1 VGQVDEWHA
10 PGVLIKTGET
20 RAAVDCA
27 WLVERVLGAPRR
39 RPEIWPGVPGAR
51 EAAMRYQVPG
61 PMQPAVFQREGA
73 AFLAERDY
81 AILTDEMGCVEGD
94 AIIHVNRAGRGMRL
108 ELRDLYQG
116 FHRWDRGIET
126 KVRVNA
132 DGSLRQHAI
141 VDVLFK
147 GVRDV
152 VALTLKSGKTVRLTP
167 DHEVAL
173 PDGNYRAVGQLA
185 AGDAVLSNGRAI
197 CLHCGED
204 KEVVTRPTAK
214 FPGYCRKCIYR
225 VLRHNAKL
233 KNGKFIDKDGYV
245 RVTAGHRDHP
255 RHTTGGVYEH
265 ILVMEKHLGRY
276 LSLAEEVHHRNGI
289 RHENE
294 LSNLVLLT
302 GTEHAARHGRE
313 GGFRRLHGGRTVNG
327 GVVEFVPVV
336 DEVVSVEPAGSTDVY
351 DIVCADP
358 HRNFVANGV
367 VVHNCGKTPQALIAA
382 EARLS
387 LGHVPGAHTPA
398 VLVLCPA
405 IAKQHWANEI
415 RKWTGHESAILDS
428 LTPDPDAINE
438 RYVVCNYDILY
449 AGRQADAAGVVH
461 EVRHLPGWAPM
472 LTGRFLIAILDE
484 VHILRGRTSRRAKTV
499 KSMLNRV
506 TCVWGLSGTPMPN
519 YVRDLYSVVDIV
531 SDGLF
536 GMSYWK
542 WAQAYCGAYQGQYG
556 WVDTGASR
564 IDELNGRLTFFML
577 GRSAK
582 TVKLELPEKR
592 REIFRVDVRASAPS
606 VAEGNKAL
614 NKQNAVGA
622 ALRYT
627 ARAKRGA
634 VVEQAVEA
642 LRAKQKVVVFVYMRE
657 QADAIA
663 KDIRKHVDC
672 NVMAVSGDLPA
683 DGRFAQAQMFRES
696 TAPAAFVATID
707 SMTVS
712 LSLVGA
718 NLVIFGDLVHEPW
731 KLLQA
736 EKRCHRFDSVE
747 RVLVRY
753 MIANGTIDDAMV
765 TNVIEKIPVIEQ
777 TVGSTED
784 AGELTKMLGGKSQEE
799 ILDSLFQSLL
809 APKESDA

>member
-1 VGQVDEWHA
+1 MRRVRFVMPAQVIPFPVPPAAARPILQPSIYARGSRNFTFTGQVDEWHA
-10 PGVLIKTGET
+10 PGVLVGKGET
-20 RAAVDCA
+20 RSAVDCA

-51 EAAMRYQVPG
+51 EAVARIAAEPLYSRIAP
-61 PMQPAVFQREGA
+61 FQREGA

-81 AILTDEMGCVEGD
+81 AILTDEMGCVDGD
-94 AIIHVNRAGRGMRL
+94 AIVHVNRARRGITMTLR
-108 ELRDLYQG
+108 ELYACWT
-116 FHRWDRGIET
+116 RWDHRIPT
-126 KVRVNA
+126 KIRVNA
-132 DGSLRQHAI
+132 NGSLRQHAI
-141 VDVLFK
+141 DNVLPK
-147 GVRDV
+147 GVRTTV
-152 VALTLKSGKTVRLTP
+152 CVTTRAGKSIRVTP
-167 DHEVAL
+167 DHEL
-173 PDGNYRAVGQLA
+173 MCPDG
-185 AGDAVLSNGRAI
+185 
-197 CLHCGED
+197 
-204 KEVVTRPTAK
+204 TFT
-214 FPGYCRKCIYR
+214 
-225 VLRHNAKL
+225 
-233 KNGKFIDKDGYV
+233 
-245 RVTAGHRDHP
+245 
-255 RHTTGGVYEH
+255 
-265 ILVMEKHLGRY
+265 
-276 LSLAEEVHHRNGI
+276 
-289 RHENE
+289 
-294 LSNLVLLT
+294 
-302 GTEHAARHGRE
+302 AARDLAPGQRILMN
-313 GGFRRLHGGRTVNG
+313 GQPACKSCGYRNMHGGRAGRG
-327 GVVEFVPVV
+327 GLIAFVPHE
-336 DEVVSVEPAGSTDVY
+336 DEVVSVVPSEAVEVFDV
-351 DIVCADP
+351 VCTDP
-358 HRNFVANGV
+358 HRNFVANGFI
-367 VVHNCGKTPQALIAA
+367 VHNCGKTPQALLAA

-387 LGHVPGAHTPA
+387 LGHVPNIRTPV
-398 VLVLCPA
+398 VLILCPA
-405 IAKQHWANEI
+405 IAKQHWANEV
-415 RKWTGHESAILDS
+415 RKWTGHASAILES
-428 LTPDPDAINE
+428 LTPDLYQINE
-438 RYVVCNYDILY
+438 RYVICNYDILY
-449 AGRQADAAGVVH
+449 GGRQADAAGVVH
-461 EVRHLPGWAPM
+461 EVKHLPGWGQF
-472 LTGRFLIAILDE
+472 LTGRFLVAILDE
-484 VHILRGRTSRRAKTV
+484 VHILRGRASRRAKQV
-499 KSMLNRV
+499 KSTLTRV
-506 TCVWGLSGTPMPN
+506 PCVWGLSGTPMPN
-519 YVRDLYSVVDIV
+519 YVRDLYSIVDII

-536 GMSYWK
+536 GYSYWR
-542 WAQAYCGAYQGQYG
+542 WAQAYCNAYQGQYG

-627 ARAKRGA
+627 ARAKRPA
-634 VVEQAVEA
+634 VVESAVEA

-672 NVMAVSGDLPA
+672 NVMAVSGDLEA
-683 DGRFAQAQMFRES
+683 SGRFAQAQMFRES

-718 NLVIFGDLVHEPW
+718 HLVIFGDLVHEPW

-753 MIANGTIDDAMV
+753 MIAAGTIDDAMV

-784 AGELTKMLGGKSQEE
+784 AGELTKMLGGKSTEE

-809 APKESDA
+809 APKESA